1 MAYRGH
7 LILVGYLPIFFII
20 LICENIFFSQLKDDN
35 FDTFLIH
42 IVIVSGNE
50 ILWSLKITLKQFL
63 ENYNKTRYGE
73 IVNKKKRRHLI
84 GQNCAPV
91 DEWDVAP
98 LGEVEDRARVRSFLS
113 SFKRKEENYFLIS
126 LST

>member
-1 MAYRGH
+1 MFIGLRYFTSISFYFTKKIVAYRGH

-20 LICENIFFSQLKDDN
+20 LICENIFFSQLKGDN

-63 ENYNKTRYGE
+63 ENYNKTRDGE
-73 IVNKKKRRHLI
+73 IVKKILKHKEYVKDNLI
-84 GQNCAPV
+84 YN
-91 DEWDVAP
+91 
-98 LGEVEDRARVRSFLS
+98 
-113 SFKRKEENYFLIS
+113 
-126 LST
+126 